1 MGAARGVIHRLHNPR
16 GRECGCLP
24 ECWCQS
30 TTTGR
35 LLRWYLPRSHHTSAT
50 PERKR
55 AQQAIRDG
63 ADRSRT
69 LQHHATVLLVDS
81 VPKATDYYR
90 DALGFEIE
98 PYDKIPD
105 HYAFA
110 QRDSC
115 SVHFAHWDG
124 VSPRPNSEVVP
135 PDMFDLY
142 VYVEDV
148 DGLYTELR
156 DRGADIIQAPTR
168 QGYGTYEIR
177 VRDPHGYIIAFGCA
191 QTG

>member
-1 MGAARGVIHRLHNPR
+1 M
-16 GRECGCLP
+16 
-24 ECWCQS
+24 
-30 TTTGR
+30 
-35 LLRWYLPRSHHTSAT
+35 
-50 PERKR
+50 R
-55 AQQAIRDG
+55 AG
-63 ADRSRT
+63 TNRSRT

-81 VPKATDYYR
+81 VPAAIDYYR
-90 DALGFEIE
+90 AALGFEIE

-115 SVHFAHWDG
+115 FVHFAHWDG
-124 VSPRPNSEVVP
+124 VHPRPNNEVVP

-148 DGLYTELR
+148 DGLYAELL
-156 DRGADIIQAPTR
+156 DRRADIIQAPTR

-177 VRDPHGYIIAFGCA
+177 VRDPHGYILAFGCT